1 MDLSNTL
8 VMKGMEL
15 EWVLQ
20 MTCCTIGCGHCKTMK
35 PEYAKAAAALKEKNV
50 REMYLITEFA

>member
-1 MDLSNTL
+1 MDLSNIL

-20 MTCCTIGCGHCKTMK
+20 MTCCIIGCGHCKTMK

-50 REMYLITEFA
+50 RDMYSITEFA

>member
-1 MDLSNTL
+1 MDLSNIL

-20 MTCCTIGCGHCKTMK
+20 MTCCIIGCGHCKTMK

-50 REMYLITEFA
+50 RDVFNN

>member
-8 VMKGMEL
+8 VMKDMEL

-20 MTCCTIGCGHCKTMK
+20 MTCCIIGCGHCKTMK

-50 REMYLITEFA
+50 GDMYLITEFA

>member
-1 MDLSNTL
+1 MDLSNIL

-20 MTCCTIGCGHCKTMK
+20 MTFCIIGCGHCKTMK

-50 REMYLITEFA
+50 RDMYLITEFA